1 MLPPLLLLVVLGAG
15 DKSFTNDYHTLYFLL
30 GSYVVT
36 TLVIL
41 MRAIACAKPIGS
53 DALVAIHRDRNLL
66 LSYPVKLPY
75 DPEVRTA
82 LDVWTKVEE
91 CVGQTETFFTKDAK
105 MVARALGSR
114 LVALATAA
122 ALALSPLVATLV
134 QPGSCFGK
142 GALDHPV
149 VTAVSALV
157 LFFAGLVLASD
168 LFDIAAI
175 HRKKT
180 NTFKTLGALLVAK
193 EAVELKVPYLSAA
206 ASPQNLAA
214 FNAMKTYL
222 GKHFLIGDAVQAG
235 KDSRSIGW
243 AVSEMLAVHFIFLV
257 VSIFAAFFEWRVC
270 LYFAMC
276 FFAATSYFLLGFK
289 STGSFSAAIS
299 MQRCLSRLSQV
310 MLGEASKMQVA
321 SYSFPTDTESARYP
335 QDYLVNTV
343 RALELTAKSFQ
354 VTPEQRP
361 RSVGITLSDLSVSV
375 LRVLSLSG
383 IVAAVVIASLRY

>member
-1 MLPPLLLLVVLGAG
+1 MLLLVVLGAG

-168 LFDIAAI
+168 LFDIAASTA
-175 HRKKT
+175 RRPT
-180 NTFKTLGALLVAK
+180 
-193 EAVELKVPYLSAA
+193 PSRPSAPF
-206 ASPQNLAA
+206 SWPRRPSS
-214 FNAMKTYL
+214 
-222 GKHFLIGDAVQAG
+222 
-235 KDSRSIGW
+235 SRS
-243 AVSEMLAVHFIFLV
+243 L
-257 VSIFAAFFEWRVC
+257 
-270 LYFAMC
+270 
-276 FFAATSYFLLGFK
+276 TSLPPLRRK
-289 STGSFSAAIS
+289 TWPPST
-299 MQRCLSRLSQV
+299 
-310 MLGEASKMQVA
+310 
-321 SYSFPTDTESARYP
+321 P
-335 QDYLVNTV
+335 
-343 RALELTAKSFQ
+343 
-354 VTPEQRP
+354 
-361 RSVGITLSDLSVSV
+361 
-375 LRVLSLSG
+375 
-383 IVAAVVIASLRY
+383 